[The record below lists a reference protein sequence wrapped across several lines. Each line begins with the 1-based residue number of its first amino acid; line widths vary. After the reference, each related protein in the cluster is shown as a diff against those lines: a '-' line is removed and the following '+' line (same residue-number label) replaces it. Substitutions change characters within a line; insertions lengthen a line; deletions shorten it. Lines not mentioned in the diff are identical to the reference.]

1 MIRSVQETSG
11 AAETVVPAAAV
22 NRRALAATVVLAFA
36 QDAIYG
42 FIYLSYMNHYLLGH
56 LHSSGGLPGYT
67 LALYGGTK
75 LLVHPLA
82 GRVLDRTTPRLLLRL
97 SVAAQ
102 GAGVALLLG
111 VHALWAFLA
120 ASVFMAIGSAA
131 MWPLIYDTVARTQ
144 ARSVRSEV
152 TGVLALAGYVATG
165 TGFAGGV
172 LLAHLAHWRLA
183 FLAIAVAAAVPL
195 VLQPMR
201 AFDPGEH
208 PAERERKRRAP
219 IFRQLRQVAL
229 FGVIVFVD
237 YAAITSL
244 AAVYGPFTRLTL
256 GLSLLRTTFLLA
268 PAAAAALGMLWLSAR
283 FSRPGRR
290 FAEMAALYLLAASG
304 AFALSLASN
313 QWAAMA
319 LAPILAA
326 GVGGIGPIVAATMID
341 QGGEGDRGTIIGTLM
356 SVEGV
361 GSVVGPALSALA
373 IDLASPRWG
382 IAFIGLLFAALVP
395 LSLAAHWLRPGRAA

>member
-1 MIRSVQETSG
+1 MIRSVQETGG
-11 AAETVVPAAAV
+11 ATTNLAPAPGV
-22 NRRALAATVVLAFA
+22 NRPALAATVVLAFA

-82 GRVLDRTTPRLLLRL
+82 GRVLDRTTPRTLLR
-97 SVAAQ
+97 AAIGAQ
-102 GAGVALLLG
+102 AAGVALLLT
-111 VHALWAFLA
+111 VHTLSAFLA
-120 ASVFMAIGSAA
+120 ASVFMAVGSAA

-144 ARSVRSEV
+144 VRSVRSEV
-152 TGVLALAGYVATG
+152 TGILSLAGYVATG

-183 FLAIAVAAAVPL
+183 FVAVAVAVVAPL

-201 AFDPGEH
+201 TFDPGEH
-208 PAERERKRRAP
+208 PAEREHEPRASL
-219 IFRQLRQVAL
+219 FHQLRRVAL
-229 FGVIVFVD
+229 FGMIVFVD

-244 AAVYGPFTRLTL
+244 AAVYGPFARLTL

-290 FAEMAALYLLAASG
+290 FAEMSALYVIAAAG
-304 AFALSLASN
+304 AFALALASN
-313 QWAAMA
+313 EWAAMA

-326 GVGGIGPIVAATMID
+326 GAGGIGPIVAATMID
-341 QGGEGDRGTIIGTLM
+341 QGGEGDRGTVIGTLM

-361 GSVVGPALSALA
+361 GSVAGPALSALV

-395 LSLAAHWLRPGRAA
+395 FSVRAHLDAHGRGA